1 MSDAFEGG
9 LPRAV
14 AISWGMV
21 ADPQR
26 GPKRELSHERIVEAA
41 IQLADAEGLG
51 AVTMSKVAAA
61 LGFTTMALYRYVTSK
76 DDLLDLMA
84 DAAAGEVV
92 AGTDQS
98 LPDTRKDNREDNR
111 TATPVEQDW
120 RIQLR
125 RFAAQLRGVY
135 RDHPWLSDLPVS
147 AALLLTPNNLALA
160 DLAMRCMRG
169 LAIPDAD
176 KLQLL
181 VLITNHVREY
191 SRVER
196 DFASSGLP
204 DPSDGL
210 AELVQELVTD
220 ERFPDLAPFV
230 RSGGYLAA
238 PADADPDQHDRDGD
252 FNFGLEIILN
262 GIAAHAENPG
272 REVVRPEPGWRDDDQ
287 ASEALRLD
295 HVRKDPKVRDA
306 NAKRREAEAKLRDAR
321 RHEREMIRNALERG
335 PK

>member
-1 MSDAFEGG
+1 MTEAFEGG

-51 AVTMSKVAAA
+51 AVTMSKVASA

-98 LPDTRKDNREDNR
+98 LTDTRKDNRK
-111 TATPVEQDW
+111 AAPVDQDW
-120 RIQLR
+120 RTQLR

-160 DLAMRCMRG
+160 DLAMRCMRN
-169 LAIPDAD
+169 LVIADAD

-196 DFASSGLP
+196 DFASGGMP

-210 AELVQELVTD
+210 GELVQELVTD
-220 ERFPDLAPFV
+220 DRFPDLAPFV
-230 RSGGYLAA
+230 RSGSYLAA
-238 PADADPDQHDRDGD
+238 SAAIDSDRHDPDGD
-252 FNFGLEIILN
+252 FSFGLEIILD
-262 GIAAHAENPG
+262 GIATHAEDPG
-272 REVVRPEPGWRDDDQ
+272 REVVRPAPGWRDDDQ
-287 ASEALRLD
+287 ATEALRLD

>member
-1 MSDAFEGG
+1 MSEAFEGG

-92 AGTDQS
+92 SGTDQS
-98 LPDTRKDNREDNR
+98 LTDNRKDNRK
-111 TATPVEQDW
+111 ATPVEQDW

-196 DFASSGLP
+196 DFASGGLP
-204 DPSDGL
+204 DPADGL
-210 AELVQELVTD
+210 GELVEELVTED
-220 ERFPDLAPFV
+220 RFPDLAPFV

-238 PADADPDQHDRDGD
+238 PSDTDPDHQDPDGD
-252 FNFGLEIILN
+252 FGFGLEIILD
-262 GIAAHAENPG
+262 GIAAHAANPG
-272 REVVRPEPGWRDDDQ
+272 REVVRPQPGWRDDDQ
-287 ASEALRLD
+287 ATEALQLD

-306 NAKRREAEAKLRDAR
+306 NGKRREAEAKLRDAR
-321 RHEREMIRNALERG
+321 RHEREMIKNALERG